1 MKGRIPDEVIDR
13 VREHHD
19 IVDVVSQSVQL
30 KKSGRN
36 YFGLCPFHSES
47 TPSFSVSPDKQI
59 YYCFGC
65 GAGGNV
71 FKFVMEMEQ
80 FTFVEAVHHLADQA
94 GITVPRLDEGESDPE
109 EKEKQRLREAM
120 DLAARLFHHLLMNT
134 DHGEEARE
142 YLTRRGIQHSTM
154 EEFQLGYA
162 PDSYRFLLPFLK
174 RRGFHEDE
182 LIKAGLVAQ
191 RDSSTGGRSSCF
203 DRFRGRVMF
212 PIHDSQGRVIAFGGR
227 LLGDGRPKYL
237 NSPETPLFHKGKFLF
252 NLHRARKSIRKEAQ
266 SVLFEGYMDVIAA
279 WQAGVKNGVATLG
292 TSLTDSQ
299 ARVIRRNAETV
310 ILCYDSDTPG
320 QQAAERGMDV
330 LRERECVV
338 KVARMPHGMDPDD
351 YIGEYGADAFTDEV
365 LAQALPFTAFK
376 LETIKKDHN
385 LNDEDDRMQYLARA
399 VELVARL
406 PQAIERDHYLR
417 RLSEEFDISLD
428 ALKQEQRKAASKKKR
443 APRGDKGQ
451 GKWNN
456 GYHGGKHMVASHQ
469 RSKTPLEIA
478 ERRLLAI
485 LLQHPEYLDRAMG
498 EIGVNFQTEAH
509 EAIAAYLYSYHRSGF
524 DGGLHAFIRLVDD
537 DSLTSLIAEL
547 GMMDLPQVNLEEEVD
562 GCIRRIRQLNRER
575 EVFAAKRELEK
586 TKDPL
591 EAARLAQE
599 SILRLYRNRNHD

>member
-36 YFGLCPFHSES
+36 YFGLCPFHSEN

-80 FTFVEAVHHLADQA
+80 LTFVEAVHHLADLA
-94 GITVPRLDEGESDPE
+94 GIAVPRLDESESDPE
-109 EKEKQRLREAM
+109 EEERQRLREAM
-120 DLAARLFHHLLMNT
+120 DLSARLFHHLLLNH
-134 DHGEEARE
+134 DHGKEARE
-142 YLTRRGIQHSTM
+142 YLTRRGIETPTIEAFH
-154 EEFQLGYA
+154 LGYA
-162 PDSYRFLLPFLK
+162 PDSYQFLLPFLK
-174 RRGFHEDE
+174 RRGFQEEE
-182 LIKAGLVAQ
+182 LIKAGLIVQ
-191 RDSSTGGRSSCF
+191 RDASKGRRASCF

-227 LLGDGRPKYL
+227 LLGEGHPKYL

-252 NLHRARKSIRKEAQ
+252 NLHRARKSIRKESQA
-266 SVLFEGYMDVIAA
+266 VLFEGYMDVIAA
-279 WQAGVKNGVATLG
+279 WQAGVTNGVATLG

-310 ILCYDSDTPG
+310 ILCYDADTPG
-320 QQAAERGMDV
+320 QQAAERGMDQ
-330 LRERECVV
+330 LKEQTCVV
-338 KVARMPHGMDPDD
+338 KVAQMPHGMDPDD
-351 YIGEYGADAFTDEV
+351 YIRKYGAQAFREQV
-365 LAQALPFTAFK
+365 LEQALPFTAFK
-376 LETIKKDHN
+376 LEILKKSYDVN
-385 LNDEDDRMQYLARA
+385 EDEDRMKYLTRA
-399 VELVARL
+399 VEVVAEL

-417 RLSEEFDISLD
+417 RLADEFHISLD
-428 ALKQEQRKAASKKKR
+428 ALKQEQRRATSKKKR
-443 APRGDKGQ
+443 ESKGDKGL

-456 GYHGGKHMVASHQ
+456 GYHGGKHMVASHRP
-469 RSKTPLEIA
+469 RSPLENA

-485 LLQHPEYLDRAMG
+485 LLQHPEYIPRVQE
-498 EIGVNFQTEAH
+498 EIGENFQTEVH

-524 DGGLHAFIRLVDD
+524 DGGLHAFIQEVNEDA
-537 DSLTSLIAEL
+537 LTSVIIEL
-547 GMMDLPQVNLEEEVD
+547 GMMDLPQSHLQEEVE
-562 GCIRRIRQLNRER
+562 GCIQRMRQLNREQ
-575 EVFAAKRELEK
+575 EALAAKRALEK

-591 EAARLAQE
+591 EAARLAK
-599 SILRLYRNRNHD
+599 SILQLYRNDD